1 MVKDREKLAVHQP
14 AYYRIRVQGALD
26 ESYCDLSGGMKV
38 RVEYELAKHP
48 VTTLTGQLL
57 DQAALMGLLNSL
69 YDRRLPLL
77 LVEYVPE
84 EISEAMEE

>member
-1 MVKDREKLAVHQP
+1 MARDRQKLAVHKQ

-26 ESYCDLSGGMKV
+26 ESYCDLSGGMKI

-48 VTTLTGQLL
+48 VTTWAGQLL

-84 EISEAMEE
+84 EISEALEE

>member
-1 MVKDREKLAVHQP
+1 MARDRKLAVHEP

-26 ESYCDLSGGMKV
+26 ESYCDLSGGMRI

-57 DQAALMGLLNSL
+57 DQAALFGVLNFL
-69 YDRRLPLL
+69 FNRRLPLL

-84 EISEAMEE
+84 ETSEAMEE

>member
-1 MVKDREKLAVHQP
+1 MAKDRQKLAVHQP
-14 AYYRIRVQGALD
+14 AHYRIRVQGALD
-26 ESYCDLSGGMKV
+26 ESYCDLSGGMKI

-84 EISEAMEE
+84 EISEVPEE

>member
-1 MVKDREKLAVHQP
+1 MARDRKLAVHQP

-26 ESYCDLSGGMKV
+26 ESYCDLSGGMKI

-57 DQAALMGLLNSL
+57 DQAALMGLLSSL

-84 EISEAMEE
+84 EISEALEE

>member
-1 MVKDREKLAVHQP
+1 MAK
-14 AYYRIRVQGALD
+14 

-57 DQAALMGLLNSL
+57 DQAALFGVLNSL

-84 EISEAMEE
+84 EIPEALEE

>member
-1 MVKDREKLAVHQP
+1 MAKDRQTLAVHKP

-26 ESYCDLSGGMKV
+26 ESYCDLSGGMRV

-57 DQAALMGLLNSL
+57 DQAALMGLLNFL

-84 EISEAMEE
+84 ESPESLEE

>member
-1 MVKDREKLAVHQP
+1 MAKDRQKLAAHQP

-57 DQAALMGLLNSL
+57 DQAALMGILNSL
-69 YDRRLPLL
+69 YNRRLPFL

-84 EISEAMEE
+84 EISGAPEA

>member
-1 MVKDREKLAVHQP
+1 MANDRQKLAVHQS

-26 ESYCDLSGGMKV
+26 ESYCDLSGGMTV
-38 RVEYELAKHP
+38 RVEYELDRHA
-48 VTTLTGQLL
+48 VTTLAGQLL
-57 DQAALMGLLNSL
+57 DQAALMGLLNCL

-84 EISEAMEE
+84 EISEALEE

>member
-1 MVKDREKLAVHQP
+1 MHEP
-14 AYYRIRVQGALD
+14 ANYRIRVQGALD
-26 ESYCDLSGGMKV
+26 ESYCDLSGGMRI

-84 EISEAMEE
+84 EISEALEE

>member
-1 MVKDREKLAVHQP
+1 MAKDRQKLAVHQS

-26 ESYCDLSGGMKV
+26 ESYCDLSGGMKI

-84 EISEAMEE
+84 EISEALEE

>member
-1 MVKDREKLAVHQP
+1 MAGDTELAVYQP
-14 AYYRIRVQGALD
+14 AFYRIQVQGALD

-57 DQAALMGLLNSL
+57 DQAALFGVLNLL

-84 EISEAMEE
+84 EISEAMGE

>member
-1 MVKDREKLAVHQP
+1 MARDTNLAVHQP
-14 AYYRIRVQGALD
+14 AFYRIQVQGALD

-57 DQAALMGLLNSL
+57 DQAALFGVLNSL
-69 YDRRLPLL
+69 YDRRLSLL

-84 EISEAMEE
+84 EIPEALEE